1 TGRLNTTS
9 DAADIVPPQP
19 ITITRVTAREKTAS
33 TVCAPAPFIRI
44 SDGTSG
50 QDIALTA
57 GMTDSGPLAMK
68 FPANADVRVT
78 VQRPGVCSPIPADT
92 NVVIQYKVT
101 DPSDVNVCAQGGQP
115 CNGIC
120 ELTVSDPQNCGACG
134 NVCPDTTPNCLDSQC
149 APLCFANTADCDHVA
164 SNGCEIDLTSNAANC
179 GSCGNVCTA
188 QGPNATAGMCQNSR
202 CRNACTSGFGDCDGD
217 VANGCET
224 LISSD
229 LNNCGACGA
238 QCAILGDVCTS
249 GTCTNSLP
257 SGSLCNLDSECASGH
272 CNSSCLFCLSECL

>member
-1 TGRLNTTS
+1 RRAGPAWLPGTPNNGIVLTPRAGSSVSVAFDSKENALTSHSPELDLVLASAGPQGPQGSPGLPGPPGPPGAAGAAGLQGAAGPTGATGPQGLPGPTGPTGPPGAPGPGSGGGSDVMMVSAFLIGPLNTTF

-149 APLCFANTADCDHVA
+149 APLCFANTADC
-164 SNGCEIDLTSNAANC
+164 
-179 GSCGNVCTA
+179 
-188 QGPNATAGMCQNSR
+188 
-202 CRNACTSGFGDCDGD
+202 
-217 VANGCET
+217 
-224 LISSD
+224 
-229 LNNCGACGA
+229 
-238 QCAILGDVCTS
+238 
-249 GTCTNSLP
+249 
-257 SGSLCNLDSECASGH
+257 
-272 CNSSCLFCLSECL
+272 